1 MGFFDFFK
9 NMFKKQTCAFC
20 GGECGVMSRTK
31 IKGDEY
37 ICSTCDDM
45 CSQHIRKGRFT
56 KDELAGHMEYMK
68 RNDRIF
74 KEVIGGFSGTGGD
87 CIPYP
92 NNRQTFQFFDNHGMF
107 IIRDGSRDRK
117 ENYPIELFRYD
128 QVASYE
134 PYFEDKAPSEP
145 GKPREFVEGG
155 IKLTFVGSRDN
166 PDDIRKGS
174 MAHPYITEPIKVC
187 MAKTDRERE
196 DNLKYVD
203 NIMAHF
209 DYIFGV
215 HDSQRGL
222 FQFGMTTEEKRN
234 LKAGVAFV
242 NTFVDAVKVAKQGE
256 EALTEEKKAE
266 IQQNM
271 NAMNDAQTGGLAVYT
286 RRADE
291 TEAKLK

>member
-31 IKGDEY
+31 IKGDDY
-37 ICSTCDDM
+37 ICSTCDDL
-45 CSQHIRKGRFT
+45 CSQHIRKSRFT

-74 KEVIGGFSGTGGD
+74 KEVIGGFNKGE

-92 NNRQTFQFFDNHGMF
+92 NNRQTFQFFDDHGMF
-107 IIRDGSRDRK
+107 IIRDGSRDRNEK
-117 ENYPIELFRYD
+117 YPIELFRYD

-145 GKPREFVEGG
+145 GKAREFVEGG
-155 IKLTFVGSRDN
+155 IKLTLVGCKDN
-166 PDDIRKGS
+166 PNEIRKGA
-174 MAHPYITEPIKVC
+174 MGHPYITEPIKVC
-187 MAKTDRERE
+187 MAKSERERE

-203 NIMAHF
+203 NIIAHF

-215 HDSQRGL
+215 HDSERGL
-222 FQFGMTTEEKRN
+222 FQFGMTKEEKRD
-234 LKAGVAFV
+234 LMGAVGFAKTAME
-242 NTFVDAVKVAKQGE
+242 AVKVAKAGGE
-256 EALTEEKKAE
+256 MSEEQIAE
-266 IQQNM
+266 VQKNM
-271 NAMNDAQTGGLAVYT
+271 DAMNDAETDGLSVYT

-291 TEAKLK
+291 TEAKIK

>member
-37 ICSTCDDM
+37 ICSKCDDM
-45 CSQHIRKGRFT
+45 CSRHIRKGRFT

-74 KEVIGGFSGTGGD
+74 KEIIGGFNKGE

-92 NNRQTFQFFDNHGMF
+92 NNRQTFQFFDENGMF
-107 IIRDGSRDRK
+107 IIRDGSRERN

-128 QVASYE
+128 QLATYE
-134 PYFEDKAPSEP
+134 PYYEDKEATEP
-145 GKPREFVEGG
+145 GKPRQFVEGG
-155 IKLTFVGSRDN
+155 IKLTFIGGREN
-166 PDDIRKGS
+166 PNDIRKGS
-174 MAHPYITEPIKVC
+174 MGHPYITDPIKVC

-203 NIMAHF
+203 NIIAHF
-209 DYIFGV
+209 DHIFGV
-215 HDSQRGL
+215 HDGSRGL
-222 FQFGMTTEEKRN
+222 FSFGMTKEEKRN
-234 LKAGVAFV
+234 LQAGVAFV
-242 NTFVDAVKVAKQGE
+242 NTFVDAVKVAKEGQD
-256 EALTEEKKAE
+256 AITEEKQAE
-266 IQQNM
+266 IQKNM
-271 NAMNDAQTGGLAVYT
+271 NAMNDAQTGGLSVYT